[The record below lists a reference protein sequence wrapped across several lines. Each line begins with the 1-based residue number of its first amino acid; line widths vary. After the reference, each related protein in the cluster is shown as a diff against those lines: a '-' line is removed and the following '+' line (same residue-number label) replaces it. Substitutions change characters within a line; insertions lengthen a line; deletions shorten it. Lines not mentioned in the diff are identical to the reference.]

1 MPCNYDTLF
10 INCFSIKVTIM
21 KSVYLI
27 LLSVLTATGLTAQIV
42 TIDPAFPDREE
53 LITVTYDATLG
64 NGGLTDVSQVYMHT
78 GLITPQSNSPSD
90 WKYVV
95 GNWGTDDPRVK
106 MTNIG
111 NNKHQLS
118 YAINDFYGIPTSM
131 AIEKLAFVFRNEDGS
146 KEGKTSTLGDIFL
159 DYNGTQEYTAQLIS
173 PTEKTTIVTVGESIS
188 IRFVTSVLSN
198 IQMSDNGVQFY
209 QQNTDNLDFQYIV
222 PDNQKHT
229 IEITAELN
237 GEVIK
242 ESFSLIVNPSIVTES
257 FPPGTKF
264 GINKLSES
272 DYRLVL
278 FAPEKS
284 NAYVIG
290 DFNNWEIDP
299 QYFMKKSPDGQSF
312 WIDIN
317 GLDPSKNYAFQY
329 LVDGN
334 IIVADPF
341 SELVLDPNND
351 GSIDAS
357 TFPNMHPYATG
368 KTNGYASLLKTGA
381 EDYQWQYDFTP
392 PIKEDLVIYELLM
405 RDFTNEKNYQT
416 LKDTL
421 DYLDRMGINAIQFM
435 PVNEFEGNQ
444 SWGYNPSF
452 HMALDK
458 YYGTPES
465 FKILIDE
472 CHLRGIAVILDVVY
486 NHVFSQSPI
495 AQLYWDAPNFKPA
508 ADSPF
513 LNVEA
518 THPFN
523 VGYDFNHESVATQTF
538 VNRVTS
544 YWLEEYNIDG
554 FRFDLSKGFTQK
566 ISTNDGAFRAY
577 DQDRIDVLKL
587 YADNIWQSNPDAYVI
602 LEHFAANDEEE
613 VLADY
618 GMMLWSNHNFN
629 FNEAT
634 MGYNTANKSNFEWID
649 YKQKGWSD
657 PHAVGYMESHDEERL
672 MYKNLEFGNASGD
685 YSIKNLTTALERI
698 EMATAFFYSFPGPKM
713 LWQFGEMG
721 YDFSINRCENG
732 SINENCRLSPKPIR
746 WDYKSNLKRKK
757 LIDITAAMIKLK
769 LETDLMN
776 STQYSHNVTAERK
789 YISLTTTDIDAM
801 VIGNFDV
808 TQKTIDVE
816 FSHAGTWYDYIEGS
830 SIEVENTSQSIILAP
845 GEYHVFLDKI
855 IDSGIISG
863 VEDLDNNI
871 SEYALYPN
879 PSLSSIAIDLSLNQ
893 NTDAWIRIFDLNSKL
908 VLEEQSQLS
917 VGDNSITL
925 DISDLISGMY
935 HVIIQGEK
943 FSLTD
948 SFIVR

>member
-1 MPCNYDTLF
+1 
-10 INCFSIKVTIM
+10 M

>member
-1 MPCNYDTLF
+1 
-10 INCFSIKVTIM
+10 M

-209 QQNTDNLDFQYIV
+209 QQNTDNVNFQYIV

-257 FPPGTKF
+257 FPLGTKF

-272 DYRLVL
+272 DYRLAL

-357 TFPNMHPYATG
+357 TFPNIHPYATG